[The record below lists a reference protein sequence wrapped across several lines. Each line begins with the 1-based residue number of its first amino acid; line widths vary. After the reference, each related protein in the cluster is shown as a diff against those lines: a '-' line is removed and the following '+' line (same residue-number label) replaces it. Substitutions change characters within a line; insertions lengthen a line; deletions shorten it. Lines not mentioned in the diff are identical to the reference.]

1 MASTSKTS
9 IASTNTT
16 SGTVNI
22 DGTLACDAR
31 ALRREKRRRTLSDKQ
46 TGRDEGLFARQ
57 QLPLFVSQI
66 RKSLLQSL
74 IV

>member
-31 ALRREKRRRTLSDKQ
+31 YVERRE
-46 TGRDEGLFARQ
+46 EEH
-57 QLPLFVSQI
+57 
-66 RKSLLQSL
+66 
-74 IV
+74 